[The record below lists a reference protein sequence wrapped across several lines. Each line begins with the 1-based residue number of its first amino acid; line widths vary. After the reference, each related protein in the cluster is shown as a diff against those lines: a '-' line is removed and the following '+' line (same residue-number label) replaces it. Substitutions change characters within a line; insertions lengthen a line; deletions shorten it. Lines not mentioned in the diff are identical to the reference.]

1 MKLCLHAKAHAYALP
16 VLDKPTCHFLTGSEQ
31 SHLENDQSLL
41 CAYLEYSP
49 QTSIHGFSA
58 ELTYKEHLEY
68 FLYGAM
74 IYMALKQW
82 KKALHLL
89 AIVIS
94 SPVVNSVSMIMVEA
108 YKKWILTSLLE
119 NGKVSS
125 L

>member
-1 MKLCLHAKAHAYALP
+1 
-16 VLDKPTCHFLTGSEQ
+16 
-31 SHLENDQSLL
+31 
-41 CAYLEYSP
+41 
-49 QTSIHGFSA
+49 
-58 ELTYKEHLEY
+58 
-68 FLYGAM
+68 M

-108 YKKWILTSLLE
+108 YKKWVLTSLLE
-119 NGKVSS
+119 NGKVGS